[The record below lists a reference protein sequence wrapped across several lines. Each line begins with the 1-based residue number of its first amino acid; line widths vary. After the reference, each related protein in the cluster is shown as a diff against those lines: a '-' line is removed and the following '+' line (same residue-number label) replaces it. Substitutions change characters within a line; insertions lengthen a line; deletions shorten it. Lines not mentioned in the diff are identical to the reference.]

1 MRGTAWVLVGLLL
14 ALTSTLGSAFVFL
27 DVIPSRLEGK
37 TRGETIHVV
46 EIKAGTPR
54 TTLRL
59 ALDYEGSGVITPQP
73 YTEEISST
81 YSPSGGG
88 SDEVIIA
95 GKRLRLPFSAD
106 LLRVE
111 ELACDTCEGL
121 LGVGPSSPLW
131 VVWKK
136 ATFGSGAI
144 SLDGLA
150 HEVRDAERFNRM
162 EIREQ
167 KRNSIDCDVGYSGL
181 CRTEALVGPDKELNT
196 VIFSFETSRTL
207 VPPTVYDAYTA
218 GLNIF
223 DNDLDEW
230 PDLEFEFTVLTNDSK
245 GPSVKA
251 RIRRHDIVSDT
262 RLGTPE
268 LLIAPQTGFPNTTII
283 GRPAWRS
290 FFVYKDWIT
299 NEAQIFNWK
308 VEKEFTYY
316 GRFILSVS
324 GLVLMWWKGTE
335 TGEWAI
341 KWKFRPIRV
350 IAAGVVSV
358 FAIVTIWVDSTRCA
372 LLGFVLMDAYLQSF
386 TYLLVILLACAIFVH
401 LLMWQGYS
409 MKSRWIYEGIVGLT
423 HTEEEAVILERKDY
437 DKRTPPLS
445 PSTARRTHPAL
456 TMPSVYQT
464 RAMPTSLGSQARV
477 APTSLGP
484 QARVPT
490 GRVGSQANHAIPT
503 GYQARRI
510 AQHVRRDYPAGA
522 RLANTN
528 PFHMRPS
535 GGPERLIETFS
546 NPFQSTIHPSPPI
559 YHDGAFHSMIGSQRL
574 WSIISFSFETL
585 VLFTTFM
592 IWITVRED
600 TLSGFGALM
609 LFSYILINSTYHL
622 LVQMY
627 HRSGWHNALWYFFMA
642 IQLAF
647 VLLTYAVAI
656 YFVFYPFSLRFVPD
670 YGNTPI
676 VITALFSVV
685 LFYFAE
691 YLADTRVPT
700 LYFV

>member
-14 ALTSTLGSAFVFL
+14 ALTSTMGSAFVFL

-59 ALDYEGSGVITPQP
+59 ALDYEGVGVVTPEP

-81 YSPSGGG
+81 YSPAGGG

-111 ELACDTCEGL
+111 ELACETCEGL

-131 VVWKK
+131 VIWKE

-150 HEVRDAERFNRM
+150 YEVRDAERFNRM

-167 KRNSIDCDVGYSGL
+167 KRNAIDCDVGYSGL
-181 CRTEALVGPDKELNT
+181 CRTEALVGPDRELNT

-230 PDLEFEFTVLTNDSK
+230 PDLQFEFTVLTNDSK
-245 GPSVKA
+245 DSSFKA

-268 LLIAPQTGFPNTTII
+268 LLIAPQTVLPNTTII

-350 IAAGVVSV
+350 VAAGVVSV
-358 FAIVTIWVDSTRCA
+358 FTIVTIWVDSTRCA
-372 LLGFVLMDAYLQSF
+372 LLGFTLMDAYLQSF
-386 TYLLVILLACAIFVH
+386 TYLFVILLACAIFVH

-409 MKSRWIYEGIVGLT
+409 MKSRWIYEGIMGLT

-437 DKRTPPLS
+437 DKRSSPL
-445 PSTARRTHPAL
+445 PSAAARRT
-456 TMPSVYQT
+456 
-464 RAMPTSLGSQARV
+464 PTPPVVSLGR
-477 APTSLGP
+477 
-484 QARVPT
+484 
-490 GRVGSQANHAIPT
+490 QANFAVPN

-510 AQHVRRDYPAGA
+510 AQHVRRDCPAGA

-546 NPFQSTIHPSPPI
+546 NPFQSTIHPSPPV

-592 IWITVRED
+592 IWSTVRED

-609 LFSYILINSTYHL
+609 IFSFILINSTYHF

-700 LYFV
+700 LYFL